1 MHDIWNLWHGTDE
14 GVVEE
19 LRGSAPQFASIGNCV
34 KPDTITFAV
43 YQGYHAALDI
53 H

>member
-1 MHDIWNLWHGTDE
+1 MAALGLKANKN
-14 GVVEE
+14 VVEE
-19 LRGSAPQFASIGNCV
+19 LRGVAPQFASIGNCV
-34 KPDTITFAV
+34 RPDTITFAV